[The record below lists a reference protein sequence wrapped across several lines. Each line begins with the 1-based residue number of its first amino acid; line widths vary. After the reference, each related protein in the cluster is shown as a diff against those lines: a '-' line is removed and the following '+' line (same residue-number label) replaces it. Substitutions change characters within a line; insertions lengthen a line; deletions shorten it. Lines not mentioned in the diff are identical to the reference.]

1 MADTNNEAKWYV
13 AHTYSGYENK
23 VKVDLEKTIENRN
36 LQDMILEV
44 AVPVQSTVEL
54 KNGVEKKVDRKL
66 FPGYVLVHMVM
77 NDETW
82 YVVRNTRGVTGFVG
96 PGSKPVPLSEE
107 EIAMLGNKEQEVVFN
122 FDVGD
127 TVVVV
132 SGAWKDTVGE
142 IKAINASKHSVTI
155 NVEMFGRET
164 PVELSFAELKSCD
177 CLKPL
182 SGDMRSG
189 AVSIRT
195 VFSIQVGGCE
205 TPAITTR
212 RCLIWQ
218 RKLQDTSSY
227 RFLPVRQHRRRP

>member
-1 MADTNNEAKWYV
+1 MADTNTEAKWYV

-44 AVPVQSTVEL
+44 SVPVQSTVEP

-107 EIAMLGNKEQEVVFN
+107 EIALLGNKEQEVVFDFN
-122 FDVGD
+122 VGD

-142 IKAINASKHSVTI
+142 IKSINTSKRSVTI
-155 NVEMFGRET
+155 SVEMFGRET
-164 PVELSFAELKSCD
+164 PVELSFAEVK
-177 CLKPL
+177 
-182 SGDMRSG
+182 
-189 AVSIRT
+189 
-195 VFSIQVGGCE
+195 
-205 TPAITTR
+205 
-212 RCLIWQ
+212 
-218 RKLQDTSSY
+218 KL
-227 RFLPVRQHRRRP
+227 